1 MTAPASRRKGKSAA
15 ETGPEAHD
23 LATRPKDFLT
33 KGEVKALL
41 AAAKHGRHGARDHLL
56 LTMIFQH
63 ALRAIEACR
72 LRVDQV
78 DLEAAR
84 VWVERVKGGQSTH
97 QPLTG
102 DEVRMIRAYLR
113 ERKFDTPWLFAGERG
128 DQLSRHA
135 VQYIVRQAATRAKLS
150 AHPHTLRHS
159 CGYYLADRGTDFR
172 TMQDYMGHKNPRHT
186 AHYTRISG
194 RKFVGLFK

>member
-1 MTAPASRRKGKSAA
+1 MRPSRAATNVFTSQSA
-15 ETGPEAHD
+15 
-23 LATRPKDFLT
+23 
-33 KGEVKALL
+33 
-41 AAAKHGRHGARDHLL
+41 
-56 LTMIFQH
+56 Q
-63 ALRAIEACR
+63 ACR

-84 VWVERVKGGQSTH
+84 VWVDRVKGGQSTH

-135 VQYIVRQAATRAKLS
+135 VQYIVRQAATRARLS